1 MNIIEI
7 PCSHPWQDR
16 STEIN
21 EMIRNAPDHCRL
33 HFQPGEYYLRQTLQ
47 FSGKKGLIFDAAGCI
62 FTVFSDP
69 AKDEWSGENPNF
81 AEICNCSE
89 LMFTGFTLRQEKP
102 SNVGGE
108 ILDVQPDHV
117 DVRFFQ
123 PLTGEEIFN
132 TGMTFSPDGRPQ
144 GNWWMLWQPEGG
156 RRAVIAGE
164 IATTA
169 PAPVNVP
176 HEALGNNC
184 FRISKTTPDRLKPGM
199 HCQIK
204 HWTYGNSAFVFR
216 NTEKLTMEEV
226 TITNWGGFAVTIL
239 PRCRDFTFRRFA
251 CRVEDR
257 KNQPYSVTVD
267 AIHTTG
273 LGGKL
278 LLDECFF
285 DGVGDDT
292 LNSHTAT
299 LKVTAIAGSRMT
311 VIFDKPGALFPA
323 RWGAPG
329 DTLIVYD
336 GKTLLDKGEITLI
349 SAEKGNLEIQPDPA
363 VQINPGDYVVNRA
376 FIPEI
381 IIRNTTAVN
390 SRSRF
395 CIQAAAKLEICHCY
409 FDMVGFL
416 SPVYISSAFRY
427 WGEGGWVE
435 DVDIHDNEIRMPE
448 DPDANPFRSPA
459 IWIRVNDVNAMTME
473 SIGKTVP
480 QTRYLNIRIRN
491 NIIAGTIEA
500 SHCEGLEITGNHFD
514 RPPAEAVTVH
524 PDCRNVRLDF

>member
-1 MNIIEI
+1 MNCIEI
-7 PCSHPWQDR
+7 ACGYPWQDR
-16 STEIN
+16 STELN
-21 EMIRNAPDHCRL
+21 EIIRNAPDHCRIHL
-33 HFQPGEYYLRQTLQ
+33 QPGEYYLRKHLQ
-47 FSGKKGLIFDAAGCI
+47 FSGKKDLIFDAADCI
-62 FTVFSDP
+62 FTVFCDTTQ
-69 AKDEWSGENPNF
+69 DEWSGVNPSF
-81 AEICNCSE
+81 AEIYGCDGLTFS
-89 LMFTGFTLRQEKP
+89 GFTLRQEKP

-123 PLTGEEIFN
+123 PLTGDEIFN
-132 TGMTFSPDGRPQ
+132 TGMTFSPEGRPH
-144 GNWWMLWQPEGG
+144 GIWWMIWRPEGG
-156 RRAVIAGE
+156 RRAVIANE

-169 PAPVNVP
+169 VAPANVP
-176 HEALGNNC
+176 HDALGNNC
-184 FRISKTTPDRLKPGM
+184 FRIYKTKPDRLKAGM

-204 HWTYGNSAFVFR
+204 HWTYGNSAFIFR
-216 NTEKLTMEEV
+216 NTENMTMEDV

-251 CRVEDR
+251 CRVQDR

-292 LNSHTAT
+292 LNAHTAT
-299 LKVTAIAGSRMT
+299 LKVTAITGCRMT
-311 VIFDKPGALFPA
+311 VTFDKPGALFPA
-323 RWGAPG
+323 RWGAAG

-336 GKTLLDKGEITLI
+336 GQTLRDKGEITLT
-349 SAEKGNLEIQPDPA
+349 SADGGNLQIRPDSA
-363 VQINPGDYVVNRA
+363 VQILPGDYVVNRA
-376 FIPEI
+376 YIPEI
-381 IIRNTTAVN
+381 TIRNTTAVN

-395 CIQAAAKLEICHCY
+395 CIQAAEKLEISRCY

-435 DVDIHDNEIRMPE
+435 NVDIHDNEIRMPF
-448 DPDANPFRSPA
+448 DPDANPIMRPA
-459 IWIRVNDVNAMTME
+459 IWIRVNDINAMT
-473 SIGKTVP
+473 GLPTGANPP

-491 NIIAGTIEA
+491 NTIAGTIEA

-514 RPPAEAVTVH
+514 RPLSEAVTIL
-524 PDCRNVRLDF
+524 DNCTGVRLE